1 MVLQTVSI
9 LTNSFQTATI
19 YTKYTEFF
27 SLEKIF
33 KLLLLHKNDMNLT
46 AIRTRII

>member
-27 SLEKIF
+27 SLEKI
-33 KLLLLHKNDMNLT
+33 LLLLHRNDMNLT
-46 AIRTRII
+46 AIRMRII